1 MTYTYTYDAANQLT
15 AIQIPG
21 TGSITYSSYTWN
33 RPASITLPGGSK
45 KDYVYDPLMR
55 IKQITAKDP
64 AQNLLMNYQY
74 TYDKMDNIK
83 TKGTEHGDYQ
93 YGYDDL
99 YRLTS
104 ADNPV
109 QNDEAYTYD
118 SVGNRLTSEGVGG
131 TWSYNQNNELQNYN
145 GLTFSYDQNGS
156 TIQKNDNGTITNY
169 IYNTE
174 DRLTEVRDGS
184 NGLIASYYYD
194 PFGRRLWK
202 DVGGARTYFLY
213 ADEGLIG
220 EYDSSGIELKA
231 YGYVPD
237 STWTTDPLF
246 MKEGGNYFFYH
257 NDHLGTPHKL
267 TATNGAV
274 AWQANYSSF
283 GEATVD
289 DSSTIT
295 NNLRFPGQY
304 YDSETQLHYNY
315 HRYYDPRIG
324 RYLRK
329 DPITDTLVFLNPFIY
344 ANANPICKIDAYG
357 LLTIDGMDCTEKS
370 RKVIPTISSGRPIH
384 SYNAG
389 TRVIC
394 TRVVI
399 EDTLSCVCIGYR
411 EQRIADLYQRYRTY
425 EVKYICCAKGECNKE
440 NCKEVTRIEEDEPT
454 IEIRYRYERLP
465 EMVIKHGTPTAA
477 FGACSECLMGVGFP
491 M

>member
-231 YGYVPD
+231 YGYKPNAIF
-237 STWTTDPLF
+237 TTDPLF
-246 MKEGGNYFFYH
+246 MKVGNEYYFYH
-257 NDHLGTPHKL
+257 NDHLGTPQKIA
-267 TATNGAV
+267 TANGAV
-274 AWQANYSSF
+274 AWSATYTSF
-283 GEATVD
+283 GEALID
-289 DSSTIT
+289 ASATIT

-304 YDSETQLHYNY
+304 FDEETGLHYNY
-315 HRYYDPRIG
+315 FRYYDPKTG
-324 RYLRK
+324 RYLTS
-329 DPITDTLVFLNPFIY
+329 DPIGLVGGINLFLYCANNPVNYLDVLGLKSKECCYEYDWKCKKCIKWGPKKLDADCFLSCMAKNFAEYTIGGIAAYIMVRLSHPVLGGILIAAGLHHIY
-344 ANANPICKIDAYG
+344 AVCYLPCIKCPFARLVNFEPSWPKPMFLPRLQDQEDYG
-357 LLTIDGMDCTEKS
+357 
-370 RKVIPTISSGRPIH
+370 
-384 SYNAG
+384 
-389 TRVIC
+389 
-394 TRVVI
+394 
-399 EDTLSCVCIGYR
+399 
-411 EQRIADLYQRYRTY
+411 
-425 EVKYICCAKGECNKE
+425 
-440 NCKEVTRIEEDEPT
+440 
-454 IEIRYRYERLP
+454 
-465 EMVIKHGTPTAA
+465 
-477 FGACSECLMGVGFP
+477 
-491 M
+491 